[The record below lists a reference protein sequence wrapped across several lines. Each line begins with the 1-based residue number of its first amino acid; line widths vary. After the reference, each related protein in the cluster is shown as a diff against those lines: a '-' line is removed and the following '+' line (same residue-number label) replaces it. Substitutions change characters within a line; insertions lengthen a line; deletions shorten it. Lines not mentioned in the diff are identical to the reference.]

1 MGWKNFL
8 ERWPGT
14 TRELKK
20 KRNDHEI
27 EAELEGFL
35 AASHIQHLQQ
45 GPRKTKSPKGEAV
58 VSVLLVRSMSFPDAD
73 HPGIL
78 SISMYDSHTKPVC

>member
-78 SISMYDSHTKPVC
+78 SISRYDSHTKPVC